1 MPLNINPLGW
11 LPDYPDSRDLTLN
24 DLSDNIIQQE
34 KSKSQDCTQLQIVQL
49 IEELVPDNHENKK
62 ITESLKQIIKKD
74 QNQITFL
81 QCQSETKVFLYRRR
95 RNYWVKELQ
104 KKLDLIFKTIFETAF
119 QYLDLNPEYLENLP
133 HYLKNLPLE
142 NGYFGEAT
150 HNLMIYFKEVWELPS
165 QSSIV
170 DFDYNSDQDTIK
182 YYQYSPNMTIYRILD
197 TIYQEIYQKKNNKG
211 LIKFGDF
218 GDKVIA
224 VKEKLERLNYF
235 PFSEQDNYK
244 KSKYFFGYRTDLVVE
259 FFQGFNGLQ
268 ADGIVGKV
276 TLKRLEESEIK
287 KEKKIHENGI
297 TYLQR
302 RLSQDFGITEIKV
315 TGALDDETKT
325 AINNVIDIKIPSD
338 SEITMESVKKF
349 LIKIVEQAE
358 NSKKYCLS
366 QTVVF
371 SDLTQN
377 SNNNHPKNS
386 TLLMVEQPISKNI
399 IDTFEKELNLIKQTN
414 KNNDEQPDKNNNN
427 TIIIPIIYPLIQLI
441 IKNLSDMGIHGQSD
455 YEKMIT
461 QAINLVN
468 IILAADQNSSLCN
481 PSNSGENYLQDQQ
494 FSKNMDQRTQFLFEF
509 LKGRKSGESQVDLK
523 LIYHSLSQ
531 AERKRLTFLIFTTLD
546 QIESIISEIEV
557 KIEVKNETDLKQLK
571 ELKLKQLKLKQ
582 LKQLKTNIKNNKE
595 NIIRQLKDMLKNL
608 NPEEN
613 DSDSFLKNISKNK
626 TILRIGNEGQ
636 KKPLQIPLVYE
647 LEAQIKTCQDSKIPI
662 YLCLPEFIDLSHWC
676 SPIRNQEPLN
686 SCTACAAIAL
696 IEYFQNRNRDQ
707 YTNASVLFLYK
718 VARKLMHRQGDV
730 GASIRETMK
739 AMVLFG
745 IPPEEYWPY
754 EPSKIDEE
762 PSGFCYSYAQNYQTI
777 QYFRLDTP
785 GLLASD
791 LLAQIKMTLVAG
803 IPSMFGLTIYS
814 SIYEELN
821 YKRGYIPVPNKKD
834 HVEGGH
840 AVVAVGYDD
849 HKIIQ
854 DSVGALLIRNS
865 WGIKWGE
872 RGYGWLPYEY
882 ILRGLTSDWWSLLK
896 AKWFETNN
904 FGIGANDWK
913 NNNITGNDKDGDMG
927 KKP

>member
-24 DLSDNIIQQE
+24 DIIIKENTSQ
-34 KSKSQDCTQLQIVQL
+34 SQDCTELQIVKV
-49 IEELVPDNHENKK
+49 IEKLLSHNPENKT
-62 ITESLKQIIKKD
+62 IIENLKKIIKKD
-74 QNQITFL
+74 QNQISFL
-81 QCQSETKVFLYRRR
+81 QCQSETKVFLYRRT
-95 RNYWVKELQ
+95 RNYWVKEIQ
-104 KKLDLIFKTIFETAF
+104 KKLDLIFKTIGETAF

-133 HYLKNLPLE
+133 IE

-170 DFDYNSDQDTIK
+170 DFDYTSDQEKIK
-182 YYQYSPNMTIYRILD
+182 YYQYCPNMTIYRILD
-197 TIYQEIYQKKNNKG
+197 TIYQEIYQGKNNNSLNKSPNTNND
-211 LIKFGDF
+211 LIKFGDFDF

-224 VKEKLERLNYF
+224 IKEKLERLNYF

-244 KSKYFFGYRTDLVVE
+244 KSKYFFGYKTDLVVE
-259 FFQGFNGLQ
+259 FFQGFNGLR
-268 ADGIVGKV
+268 ADGIVGPV
-276 TLKRLEESEIK
+276 TLNKLKESEIK
-287 KEKKIHENGI
+287 KEKKIEDGIGI

-315 TGALDDETKT
+315 TGALDYQTKT
-325 AINNVIDIKIPSD
+325 AINKVIYIDIEPPTD

-371 SDLTQN
+371 SDLTQTQ
-377 SNNNHPKNS
+377 NS

-399 IDTFEKELNLIKQTN
+399 IDTFEEELNLIKQTD
-414 KNNDEQPDKNNNN
+414 KNNDEQTDKNNDNM
-427 TIIIPIIYPLIQLI
+427 IIIPIIYPLIQLI

-468 IILAADQNSSLCN
+468 IILAADQNSSSCN
-481 PSNSGENYLQDQQ
+481 PYNSGENYLQDQL
-494 FSKNMDQRTQFLFEF
+494 FSNNMDQRTQFLFEF

-557 KIEVKNETDLKQLK
+557 KIEVKNETDF
-571 ELKLKQLKLKQ
+571 KQ

-595 NIIRQLKDMLKNL
+595 NIRCQLKDMLKNS

-662 YLCLPEFIDLSHWC
+662 YLCLPEFVDLSHWC
-676 SPIRNQEPLN
+676 SPIRNQESLN

-762 PSGFCYSYAQNYQTI
+762 PTGFCYSYAQNYQTI

-814 SIYEELN
+814 SIYEEFN
-821 YKRGYIPVPNKKD
+821 YKRGYIPVPNNKD
-834 HVEGGH
+834 YVEGGH

-865 WGIKWGE
+865 WDIKWGE
-872 RGYGWLPYEY
+872 RGYGWLPYDY
-882 ILRGLTSDWWSLLK
+882 ILQGLTSDWWSLLK

-904 FGIGANDWK
+904 FGLGANDWK
-913 NNNITGNDKDGDMG
+913 YNNDIKGEDPGKLPG

>member
-24 DLSDNIIQQE
+24 DIIIKENTSQ
-34 KSKSQDCTQLQIVQL
+34 SQDCTELQIVKV
-49 IEELVPDNHENKK
+49 IEKLLSHNPENKT
-62 ITESLKQIIKKD
+62 IIENLKKIIKKD
-74 QNQITFL
+74 QNQISFL
-81 QCQSETKVFLYRRR
+81 QCQSETKVFLYRRT
-95 RNYWVKELQ
+95 RNYWVKEIQ
-104 KKLDLIFKTIFETAF
+104 KKLDLIFKTIGETAF

-133 HYLKNLPLE
+133 IE

-170 DFDYNSDQDTIK
+170 DFDYTSDQEKIK
-182 YYQYSPNMTIYRILD
+182 YYQYCPNMTIYRILD
-197 TIYQEIYQKKNNKG
+197 TIYQEIYQGKNNNSLNKSPNTNND
-211 LIKFGDF
+211 LIKFGDFDF

-224 VKEKLERLNYF
+224 IKEKLERLNYF

-244 KSKYFFGYRTDLVVE
+244 KSKYFFGYKTDLVVE
-259 FFQGFNGLQ
+259 FFQGFNGLR
-268 ADGIVGKV
+268 ADGIVGPV
-276 TLKRLEESEIK
+276 TLNKLKESEIK
-287 KEKKIHENGI
+287 KEKKIEDGIGI

-315 TGALDDETKT
+315 TGALDYQTKT
-325 AINNVIDIKIPSD
+325 AINKVIYIDIEPPTD

-371 SDLTQN
+371 SDLTQTQ
-377 SNNNHPKNS
+377 NS

-399 IDTFEKELNLIKQTN
+399 IDTFEEELNLIKQTD
-414 KNNDEQPDKNNNN
+414 KNNDEQTDKNNDNM
-427 TIIIPIIYPLIQLI
+427 IIIPIIYPLIQLV

-468 IILAADQNSSLCN
+468 IILAADQNSSSCN
-481 PSNSGENYLQDQQ
+481 PYNSGENYLQDQL
-494 FSKNMDQRTQFLFEF
+494 FSNNMDQRTQFLFEF

-546 QIESIISEIEV
+546 QIESIITEIEV
-557 KIEVKNETDLKQLK
+557 KIEVKNETDF
-571 ELKLKQLKLKQ
+571 KQ

-595 NIIRQLKDMLKNL
+595 NIRCQLKDMLKNS

-613 DSDSFLKNISKNK
+613 DSYYFPKNISKNK
-626 TILRIGNEGQ
+626 TILRICNEGQ
-636 KKPLQIPLVYE
+636 KKPLQIPLVSE
-647 LEAQIKTCQDSKIPI
+647 LEAQIKTYQDSKIPI
-662 YLCLPEFIDLSHWC
+662 YLCLPEFVDLSHWC
-676 SPIRNQEPLN
+676 SPIRNQESLN

>member
-1 MPLNINPLGW
+1 M
-11 LPDYPDSRDLTLN
+11 
-24 DLSDNIIQQE
+24 
-34 KSKSQDCTQLQIVQL
+34 
-49 IEELVPDNHENKK
+49 
-62 ITESLKQIIKKD
+62 
-74 QNQITFL
+74 
-81 QCQSETKVFLYRRR
+81 
-95 RNYWVKELQ
+95 
-104 KKLDLIFKTIFETAF
+104 
-119 QYLDLNPEYLENLP
+119 
-133 HYLKNLPLE
+133 
-142 NGYFGEAT
+142 
-150 HNLMIYFKEVWELPS
+150 
-165 QSSIV
+165 
-170 DFDYNSDQDTIK
+170 
-182 YYQYSPNMTIYRILD
+182 
-197 TIYQEIYQKKNNKG
+197 
-211 LIKFGDF
+211 
-218 GDKVIA
+218 
-224 VKEKLERLNYF
+224 
-235 PFSEQDNYK
+235 
-244 KSKYFFGYRTDLVVE
+244 
-259 FFQGFNGLQ
+259 
-268 ADGIVGKV
+268 
-276 TLKRLEESEIK
+276 
-287 KEKKIHENGI
+287 
-297 TYLQR
+297 
-302 RLSQDFGITEIKV
+302 
-315 TGALDDETKT
+315 
-325 AINNVIDIKIPSD
+325 
-338 SEITMESVKKF
+338 
-349 LIKIVEQAE
+349 
-358 NSKKYCLS
+358 
-366 QTVVF
+366 
-371 SDLTQN
+371 
-377 SNNNHPKNS
+377 
-386 TLLMVEQPISKNI
+386 
-399 IDTFEKELNLIKQTN
+399 
-414 KNNDEQPDKNNNN
+414 
-427 TIIIPIIYPLIQLI
+427 
-441 IKNLSDMGIHGQSD
+441 
-455 YEKMIT
+455 
-461 QAINLVN
+461 
-468 IILAADQNSSLCN
+468 
-481 PSNSGENYLQDQQ
+481 
-494 FSKNMDQRTQFLFEF
+494 
-509 LKGRKSGESQVDLK
+509 
-523 LIYHSLSQ
+523 
-531 AERKRLTFLIFTTLD
+531 
-546 QIESIISEIEV
+546 
-557 KIEVKNETDLKQLK
+557 
-571 ELKLKQLKLKQ
+571 
-582 LKQLKTNIKNNKE
+582 
-595 NIIRQLKDMLKNL
+595 
-608 NPEEN
+608 
-613 DSDSFLKNISKNK
+613 KNISKNK

-662 YLCLPEFIDLSHWC
+662 YLCLPEFVDLSHWC

>member
-24 DLSDNIIQQE
+24 DIIIKENTSQ
-34 KSKSQDCTQLQIVQL
+34 SQDCTELQIVKV
-49 IEELVPDNHENKK
+49 IEKLVSHNQENKT
-62 ITESLKQIIKKD
+62 IIENLKKIIKKD
-74 QNQITFL
+74 QNQISFL
-81 QCQSETKVFLYRRR
+81 QCQSETKVFIYRRT

-104 KKLDLIFKTIFETAF
+104 KKLDLIFKTICETAF
-119 QYLDLNPEYLENLP
+119 QYSDLNPEYLE
-133 HYLKNLPLE
+133 NLPLE

-150 HNLMIYFKEVWELPS
+150 DNLMIYFKEVWELPS

-170 DFDYNSDQDTIK
+170 DFDYDSDEKEIK
-182 YYQYSPNMTIYRILD
+182 YYQYYPNTTIYKILD
-197 TIYQEIYQKKNNKG
+197 TIYQGIFQNKHNKN

-218 GDKVIA
+218 GDQVIA
-224 VKEKLERLNYF
+224 IKKELEQLNYF
-235 PFSEQDNYK
+235 PFSEQDNYE
-244 KSKYFFGYRTDLVVE
+244 KSKYFFGYKTDLVVE
-259 FFQGFNGLQ
+259 FFQGFNGLR
-268 ADGIVGKV
+268 ADGIVGEITRNK
-276 TLKRLEESEIK
+276 LEEIEKSEIK
-287 KEKKIHENGI
+287 KEKKIENGIGI

-302 RLSQDFGITEIKV
+302 RLSQDFGITKIKV
-315 TGALDDETKT
+315 TGALDDDTKIE
-325 AINNVIDIKIPSD
+325 INRVIDIDEELLLD

-349 LIKIVEQAE
+349 LIKIVKQAE
-358 NSKKYCLS
+358 NYKKYCLS

-377 SNNNHPKNS
+377 LNNNHPKNS

-399 IDTFEKELNLIKQTN
+399 IDTFEKELNLIKQTD
-414 KNNDEQPDKNNNN
+414 KNNDNM
-427 TIIIPIIYPLIQLI
+427 IIIPIIYPLIQLV

-468 IILAADQNSSLCN
+468 IILAADQNSSSFN

-494 FSKNMDQRTQFLFEF
+494 FSNNMDQRTQFLFEF

-571 ELKLKQLKLKQ
+571 
-582 LKQLKTNIKNNKE
+582 QLKTNIKNNKE
-595 NIIRQLKDMLKNL
+595 NIRCQLKDMLKNS

-626 TILRIGNEGQ
+626 TILRICNEGQ
-636 KKPLQIPLVYE
+636 KKPLQIPLVSE
-647 LEAQIKTCQDSKIPI
+647 LEAQMKTYKGSQIPI

-696 IEYFQNRNRDQ
+696 IEYFQNRNRDE

-762 PSGFCYSYAQNYQTI
+762 PTGFCYSYAQNYQTI

-814 SIYEELN
+814 SIYEEFN

-872 RGYGWLPYEY
+872 RGYGWLPYDY

-904 FGIGANDWK
+904 FGLGANDWK
-913 NNNITGNDKDGDMG
+913 YDDITGH
-927 KKP
+927 KKPKQLGEN